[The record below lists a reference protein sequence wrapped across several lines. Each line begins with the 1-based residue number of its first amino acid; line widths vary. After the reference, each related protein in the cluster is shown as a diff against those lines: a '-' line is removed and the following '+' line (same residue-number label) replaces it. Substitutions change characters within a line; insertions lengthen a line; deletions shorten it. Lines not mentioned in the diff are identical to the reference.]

1 MLQNQ
6 MFSFLKSAL
15 SIVLI
20 GGAFCCW
27 ILLCVWALNYQ
38 SGDSK
43 NQSVLNDSA
52 AVATVATTDS
62 TPQLKITNELRYTAM
77 GWQTPSHWVRQQTQ
91 DSQLSISHLNPILL
105 ALLILQ
111 ASLLAILL
119 YAPEEEID
127 SMLKSSNLKR
137 KDCLLYT
144 SDAADE

>member
-1 MLQNQ
+1 

-127 SMLKSSNLKR
+127 SMLESSNLKR
-137 KDCLLYT
+137 KEVVAIKLNKLR
-144 SDAADE
+144 E

>member
-1 MLQNQ
+1 

-52 AVATVATTDS
+52 AAATVATTDS

-137 KDCLLYT
+137 KEVVAIKLNKLR
-144 SDAADE
+144 E

>member
-27 ILLCVWALNYQ
+27 ILLCVW
-38 SGDSK
+38 G
-43 NQSVLNDSA
+43 VLNDSA

-137 KDCLLYT
+137 KEVVAIKLNKLR
-144 SDAADE
+144 E

>member
-137 KDCLLYT
+137 KEVVAIKLNKLR
-144 SDAADE
+144 E

>member
-1 MLQNQ
+1 

-137 KDCLLYT
+137 KEVVAIKLNKLR
-144 SDAADE
+144 E

>member
-127 SMLKSSNLKR
+127 SMLESSNLKR
-137 KDCLLYT
+137 KEVVAIKLNKLR
-144 SDAADE
+144 E